1 MRKAPNEGGD
11 SERDAAGGRKGRE
24 GCSPLGA
31 RLFHMYK
38 GAKRLNDEYRNGK
51 PGEQNAPMARAS
63 GCHPSLHVV
72 LDFWSRFFF
81 SAVRSFFA
89 RLSAGLFEKYRRLLC
104 QLLIKTTTGC
114 AARTTG

>member
-11 SERDAAGGRKGRE
+11 SGRDAAGGRKGRE

-31 RLFHMYK
+31 RSFHMYK

-63 GCHPSLHVV
+63 GCHPSLHVM

-81 SAVRSFFA
+81 FQPFVRSLPA
-89 RLSAGLFEKYRRLLC
+89 SAPGSLKSTDVYSVNY
-104 QLLIKTTTGC
+104 
-114 AARTTG
+114 